1 MEAEDEDEERED
13 VPELTAL
20 SAAPVRQAAGDED
33 GPETALAV
41 KGERAAP
48 DQAREADRAREPER
62 SPDRPRAG
70 EETPAGSDGKK
81 TVLDALGQAGL
92 VSPVRRQ
99 NGSTLLRIPG
109 AGDLDPAAPAGIKG
123 DGASGTGPD
132 GGRNGGADGDRGLER
147 LYRET
152 VRAIRPAA
160 AALPVEQ
167 AGRLAGAEDPG
178 RTAAL
183 TVDEL
188 DRAVR
193 RDSRRYDGGMT
204 LF

>member
-13 VPELTAL
+13 VPELTAR
-20 SAAPVRQAAGDED
+20 SAAPNRQDAGDED

-41 KGERAAP
+41 KGERTAP
-48 DQAREADRAREPER
+48 DQAGEADRARELER
-62 SPDRPRAG
+62 SPARPRAG
-70 EETPAGSDGKK
+70 EESPAGSDGKK

-92 VSPVRRQ
+92 AAPVRRQ

-109 AGDLDPAAPAGIKG
+109 AGDLDPAAPAVKKE
-123 DGASGTGPD
+123 DGSSGTGPD
-132 GGRNGGADGDRGLER
+132 GVRNSGADGDRGLER
-147 LYRET
+147 LYQET
-152 VRAIRPAA
+152 VRATRPAA
-160 AALPVEQ
+160 SALPVEQ